1 MKNLKE
7 REEVIEY
14 SIKLN
19 TTNLSPLRSGNISV
33 RGIEDGIDGFF
44 ITPSGKKYESL
55 KPEDIVFLSLTEEK
69 DFISWFNSGKNPSSE
84 WRFHQDIYK
93 NKWEAKAIVHAHSP
107 HATAVSTHGKTIPP
121 FHYMIAL
128 AGGEDIRCSEYAT
141 FGTHELSVNMI
152 KALKDRKACLMAN
165 HGQVA
170 FGENLSKAFELA
182 QEVENICHQYIIA
195 LKMGEPKNLSLAEM
209 KKILEKVKNYKSS

>member
-1 MKNLKE
+1 MKNLKI
-7 REEVIEY
+7 REDVIEY

-33 RGIEDGIDGFF
+33 RGFEDDKEGFF
-44 ITPSGKKYESL
+44 ITPSGKKYETL
-55 KPEDIVFLSLTEEK
+55 KPEDIVFLSLNEEK
-69 DFISWFNSGKNPSSE
+69 DFLSWFNSGKNPSSE

-107 HATAVSTHGKTIPP
+107 NASAVSTHGKSIPP

-128 AGGEDIRCSEYAT
+128 AGGEDIKCAEYAT
-141 FGTHELSVNMI
+141 FGTEDLSKNIV
-152 KALKDRKACLMAN
+152 KALEKRTACLMSN

-170 FGENLSKAFELA
+170 FGKNLESAFELA
-182 QEVENICHQYIIA
+182 QEIENICHQYTIA
-195 LKMGEPKNLSLAEM
+195 LKLGKPKILSFEEM
-209 KKILEKVKNYKSS
+209 KKVLDKAKNYKKG

>member
-33 RGIEDGIDGFF
+33 RGIEDGIEGFF

-69 DFISWFNSGKNPSSE
+69 DFLSWFNSGKNPSSE

-107 HATAVSTHGKTIPP
+107 YATAWAQSGLPIPCYGTTHADYWENNIPITREL
-121 FHYMIAL
+121 Y
-128 AGGEDIRCSEYAT
+128 D
-141 FGTHELSVNMI
+141 HEI
-152 KALKDRKACLMAN
+152 KNCYEK
-165 HGQVA
+165 
-170 FGENLSKAFELA
+170 
-182 QEVENICHQYIIA
+182 NI
-195 LKMGEPKNLSLAEM
+195 G
-209 KKILEKVKNYKSS
+209 